1 MKQNKI
7 DTVVIVDGKPMWK
20 KDWEKQEKENM
31 QEYYCA
37 VVLPSEYSFGGYR
50 ENEIVYIVKVTW
62 DGKKTNKTFL
72 PKGCVIGESD
82 FTNFTVLS
90 GKVITNSFIDN
101 KDFSF
106 ITAQLDYDE
115 ITDDILEFDDYNFID
130 IRKTFKKVNNIENH
144 IKYDVVEELYAQEFQ
159 ENKCSE
165 ERNEWLDENGADEGY
180 WVDYVEE
187 DIQEYV
193 DKLNN
198 SMTSVNKLQK
208 ELQKKQIKEYKLV
221 EV

>member
-20 KDWEKQEKENM
+20 KDWEKQQKENI

-62 DGKKTNKTFL
+62 DGKKTSKTFL

-82 FTNFTVLS
+82 FTNFTVMS
-90 GKVITNSFIDN
+90 GKDITNSFIDN
-101 KDFSF
+101 KNFSF

-115 ITDDILEFDDYNFID
+115 ITDDILEFDYDNFID

-144 IKYDVVEELYAQEFQ
+144 IKYEVVEELYAQEFQ
-159 ENKCSE
+159 DEKCSE
-165 ERNEWLDENGADEGY
+165 ERNEWLDENGANDGY

-193 DKLNN
+193 DKLNK
-198 SMTSVNKLQK
+198 SMTSTNKLQK